1 VSTFEIVRGVE
12 GDCLVLD
19 NTRICGPKPWGGG
32 RIIKT
37 FCTDGIY
44 EVIYKDEYR
53 ALLADNAKLREE
65 LADAPKCETC
75 EAMLDC
81 DECLRADGSHKER
94 RRLSAENA
102 KLRELV
108 RDMFDRVN
116 YECRCCSIFCS
127 DWDEDNEC
135 CVFATSMRELGIEV

>member
-1 VSTFEIVRGVE
+1 MSTFEIVRGVE

-37 FCTDGIY
+37 FHTDGIY

-53 ALLADNAKLREE
+53 KL
-65 LADAPKCETC
+65 
-75 EAMLDC
+75 M
-81 DECLRADGSHKER
+81 
-94 RRLSAENA
+94 AENA

-108 RDMFDRVN
+108 ADAHACKENDGCCEDCYADEGDCPIELRMRD
-116 YECRCCSIFCS
+116 
-127 DWDEDNEC
+127 
-135 CVFATSMRELGIEV
+135 LGIEV